1 MCIIT
6 FPMNTHFNMAKIVF
20 KIFFRC
26 DKKWVAVDSKK
37 ILEYN

>member
-6 FPMNTHFNMAKIVF
+6 FPMDTHFNMAKIVF
-20 KIFFRC
+20 KISFRY
-26 DKKWVAVDSKK
+26 DKKWVALNSKN